1 MKIAHFAEEKKRNSP
16 TYFKMEN
23 GLLHRNIRQTMQSR
37 ACMQLVIIKR
47 VNKTTINDML
57 K

>member
-1 MKIAHFAEEKKRNSP
+1 MKIAYFGKEKRNSP
-16 TYFKMEN
+16 TYFKMKN
-23 GLLHRNIRQTMQSR
+23 GLLHANIRQTMQSR

-47 VNKTTINDML
+47 MNKTTINDML